1 MRAAIGI
8 ITGIFIILGILG
20 FVGIA
25 ALFPTLIKLNYHYV
39 LQAICATLA
48 IMIFDS
54 IRLKLVLNAQKY
66 PMGLWNATK
75 IHAATNTLNLLTPV
89 IKIGGIPL
97 RVNYVSRTNVPSIIS
112 CASVVGEIVTES
124 ISFFTTLTIILFY
137 LAMTHSLPQ
146 QYLELSVALLIVSI
160 IVLLMFLQIIFSRRN
175 LEKFIRK
182 WILRF
187 TTVNATLAAK
197 QFTCS
202 INAYISNKPLLYS
215 TFFISFFCRIL
226 EFARIYAIF
235 LALGFQVSLGLV
247 LIVWVLEAF
256 FSGLPWIPG
265 GIGLVEI
272 GSISALTL
280 LNIPIAI
287 ATSLI
292 IINRM
297 ISHWTPLAIGSV
309 IMSRLSRGGIKCE
322 I

>member
-1 MRAAIGI
+1 MRAVTGLITGILIIIGI
-8 ITGIFIILGILG
+8 IG
-20 FVGIA
+20 FVGVA
-25 ALFPTLIKLNYHYV
+25 SLFPTLIKLNYYYV
-39 LQAICATLA
+39 GQAICATLA

-54 IRLKLVLNAQKY
+54 LRLKLVLNAQKY

-75 IHAATNTLNLLTPV
+75 IHSATNTLNLLTPV
-89 IKIGGIPL
+89 IRIGGIPL
-97 RVNYVSRTNVPSIIS
+97 RVNYVSKTNIPSIIS

-124 ISFFTTLTIILFY
+124 VSFFATLTLLLFY
-137 LAMTHSLPQ
+137 LAVTHSLPGE
-146 QYLELSVALLIVSI
+146 YLNLSVGILIVSLI
-160 IVLLMFLQIIFSRRN
+160 LLLMSLQVIFSRRN
-175 LEKFIRK
+175 LEKFIKK

-202 INAYISNKPLLYS
+202 INSYMNNKPLLYS

-226 EFARIYAIF
+226 EFARIHLIF

-247 LIVWVLEAF
+247 LTVWVLEAF

-272 GSISALTL
+272 GSISALSM
-280 LNIPIAI
+280 LNIPLAI

-292 IINRM
+292 LINRM
-297 ISHWTPLAIGSV
+297 VSHWTPLAIGTV
-309 IMSRLSRGGIKCE
+309 IMSRLRRGGIKCE
-322 I
+322 V